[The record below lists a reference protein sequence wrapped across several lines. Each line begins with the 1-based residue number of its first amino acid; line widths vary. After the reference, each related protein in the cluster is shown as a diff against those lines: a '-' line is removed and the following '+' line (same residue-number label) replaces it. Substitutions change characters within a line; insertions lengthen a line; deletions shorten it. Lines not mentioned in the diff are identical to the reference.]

1 MTASAAVDRRL
12 DECLSIRGGR
22 LFVEGSDAVE
32 LAQRFGTPLYVI
44 SEDQL
49 RRNARRFVRAFGER
63 WPEGPVRIL
72 PSIKANFTLALRR
85 ILTEE
90 GLGCDTFGPGELE
103 AALRCGVPPGEIS
116 LNGAV
121 KDRALLERAVEVGAR
136 VTLDSAAEL
145 DLVRDV
151 ARRAGRQARVR
162 FRVRLDL
169 ASLQT
174 SSDFYEELIP
184 IGTATQLYKPGIPT
198 EVLIPAGVEALAAPE
213 LDVTGVMVHIGRHGA
228 DPLIWGGMV
237 RALVGLLAKLRE
249 AWDGWEPKEIDVG
262 GGFPVPRDPTGRG
275 LERRRDA
282 ADAPSVERYAEVV
295 TETLRSELEGVG
307 IEAAGKTLE
316 VEPGRSLYGDAGIH
330 LTTVR
335 HVKEQRSPIPLTWI
349 EVDTSE
355 IFLADVVFEHN
366 RWTPI
371 VAARADDP
379 PELTA
384 EIVGLS
390 CNFDVIVPGARLPR
404 VESGDVLAFLD
415 TGAYQ
420 DASAS
425 NFNALPRP
433 GTVLVTGD
441 AAEIVKRAES
451 VDDVFGR
458 DVVPA
463 RLEVSRRP

>member
-1 MTASAAVDRRL
+1 M
-12 DECLSIRGGR
+12 
-22 LFVEGSDAVE
+22 
-32 LAQRFGTPLYVI
+32 
-44 SEDQL
+44 
-49 RRNARRFVRAFGER
+49 
-63 WPEGPVRIL
+63 
-72 PSIKANFTLALRR
+72 
-85 ILTEE
+85 
-90 GLGCDTFGPGELE
+90 
-103 AALRCGVPPGEIS
+103 
-116 LNGAV
+116 

-213 LDVTGVMVHIGRHGA
+213 LDVTGVMVHIGQHGA

-458 DVVPA
+458 DLVPA
-463 RLEVSRRP
+463 RLEVSRGP